1 MGPRDD
7 DAELLRVISSLANH
21 VVEVGGIPVPNHRP
35 IRFIR
40 EGSMN
45 YANQR
50 DPLHSHADHHRHV
63 FQEVLCIFLSCE

>member
-1 MGPRDD
+1 
-7 DAELLRVISSLANH
+7 
-21 VVEVGGIPVPNHRP
+21 VPNHRP